1 MWLLV
6 GLGNPGAAYQ
16 KTRHN
21 VGFLVVDAWAARH
34 QADDWRSRFGGL
46 VARTTVAGNEV
57 LVVKPQ
63 SYMNLSGRVVGP
75 AAGFYKVPLDHVLVV
90 HDDADLPLGTLRLKV
105 GGGHGGHNG
114 LRSLTADLGGAA
126 FLRIRLGIGRQPGA
140 DLADFVLGSFAPDEK
155 PALAAVVDTAVDAID
170 LIVDRGMTPAMNRFN
185 GRTGREASEG

>member
-21 VGFLVVDAWAARH
+21 VGFVVADAWAARH
-34 QADDWRSRFGGL
+34 QAESWRTRFGGL
-46 VARTTVAGNEV
+46 ISRTTVPGAEV
-57 LVVKPQ
+57 MIVKPQ
-63 SYMNLSGRVVGP
+63 GYMNLSGRVVGP
-75 AAGFYKVPLDHVLVV
+75 AAGFYKVPVDRILVV

-114 LRSLTADLGGAA
+114 LKSLGADLGGAG
-126 FLRIRLGIGRQPGA
+126 FLRIRIGIGRRVGA

-155 PALAAVVDTAVDAID
+155 PVLAEVVDTAVDA
-170 LIVDRGMTPAMNRFN
+170 VDVILERGMTAAMNRFN
-185 GRTGREASEG
+185 GRPGSETP